1 MHLKFLKKTSMFF
14 IVNTCFLG
22 FANANPSTSQVEKSY
37 SSINQRGNIVNIKK
51 QIVFPL
57 GIYSTFTDKK
67 DLKIIKSL
75 GLNAILNY
83 NYGYRNDVNEFI
95 KDAQDNDLY
104 VILSLK
110 DFYSGL
116 KWTPK
121 DFDDN
126 YLDRYLHNLQ
136 HKENIIGFNINDEL
150 PSKYSRQIHSN
161 YLKIRKNGYRQPI
174 IQVFSEKQENQLS
187 MAKNSADILSIDSYP
202 VGLRKNLNS
211 VSEYV
216 NKVKTKNPSSTWAI
230 IQIMSWS
237 LYKKDLPYHL
247 PTTEEIKN
255 QAYQAIISGA
265 NGILFYSYNDL
276 FYNEYGRAQAN
287 KELAMKNIS
296 NLKSA
301 IPEIKKLIRV
311 SLSEKNDKTFM
322 STNGFIVYK
331 YYSTK
336 NEKWLAIVNT
346 SYNKVEIKNSELN
359 KQLANH
365 ISVSSDNETIYIPP
379 LYSELINISN

>member
-1 MHLKFLKKTSMFF
+1 MLLKFLKKTSIFF
-14 IVNTCFLG
+14 IVNTCVLG
-22 FANANPSTSQVEKSY
+22 LANANPSTPHVEKSY
-37 SSINQRGNIVNIKK
+37 SSINQRGDIVNKK
-51 QIVFPL
+51 ERVVFPL

-75 GLNAILNY
+75 GLNTILNY
-83 NYGYRNDVNEFI
+83 NYGYRSDVNEFI

-126 YLDRYLHNLQ
+126 YLDRYLRNLQ

-161 YLKIRKNGYRQPI
+161 YLKIRKNGFSQPI

-187 MAKNSADILSIDSYP
+187 IAKNSADILSIDSYP
-202 VGLRKNLNS
+202 VGLRKNLSS

-276 FYNEYGRAQAN
+276 FHNEYGRTQAN
-287 KELAMKNIS
+287 VELGMKSIS
-296 NLKSA
+296 NLERA
-301 IPEIKKLIRV
+301 IPEIKKLIKV

-346 SYNKVEIKNSELN
+346 SYNQVELKNSKLN
-359 KQLANH
+359 KQLANY
-365 ISVSSDNETIYIPP
+365 INVSSDNETIYIPP

>member
-1 MHLKFLKKTSMFF
+1 MLLTCFKKTSIFL
-14 IVNTCFLG
+14 IVNTCVLG
-22 FANANPSTSQVEKSY
+22 LANANPSTSQVEKAY
-37 SSINQRGNIVNIKK
+37 SSINQRGNIVNKNKHVI
-51 QIVFPL
+51 FPL
-57 GIYSTFTDKK
+57 GIYSTFADEK

-75 GLNAILNY
+75 GLNTITNY
-83 NYGYRNDVNEFI
+83 NYGYRTDVNEFI
-95 KDAQDNDLY
+95 KHAQDNDLY

-116 KWTPK
+116 KWSPK

-126 YLDRYLHNLQ
+126 YLDRYLNNLQ

-150 PSKYSRQIHSN
+150 PSEYKKKILNN
-161 YLKIRKNGYRQPI
+161 YIKIRRNGYTQPV
-174 IQVFSEKQENQLS
+174 IQVFSEKQVNQLS
-187 MAKNSADILSIDSYP
+187 TAKNSADILSIDSYP
-202 VGLRKNLNS
+202 IGLRKNLGS

-216 NKVKTKNPSSTWAI
+216 NKVKNKNPSSTWAI

-247 PTTEEIKN
+247 PTTKEIKN

-287 KELAMKNIS
+287 KEMAMENIS
-296 NLKSA
+296 NLKNA

-311 SLSEKNDKTFM
+311 SLSEKNDNTYM
-322 STNGFIVYK
+322 STNGSVIYK

-346 SYNKVEIKNSELN
+346 SYNKVEVKNSELK

-365 ISVSSDNETIYIPP
+365 INATGDKEAIYIPP
-379 LYSELINISN
+379 LFSELINISN

>member
-1 MHLKFLKKTSMFF
+1 MLLKFLKKTSIFF
-14 IVNTCFLG
+14 IVNTCILG

-37 SSINQRGNIVNIKK
+37 SSINQRGNIVNKK
-51 QIVFPL
+51 ERIVFPL

-67 DLKIIKSL
+67 DLKMIKSL
-75 GLNAILNY
+75 GLNTILNY
-83 NYGYRNDVNEFI
+83 NYGYKNDVNEFI

-126 YLDRYLHNLQ
+126 YLDRYLRNLQ

-150 PSKYSRQIHSN
+150 PSKYSSKIHNN
-161 YLKIRKNGYRQPI
+161 YLKIRKNGYSQPI

-187 MAKNSADILSIDSYP
+187 IAKNSADILSIDSYP
-202 VGLRKNLNS
+202 VGLRKNLSS

-216 NKVKTKNPSSTWAI
+216 NKVKTKKPSSTWAI

-255 QAYQAIISGA
+255 QAFQAIISGA

-276 FYNEYGRAQAN
+276 FHNEYGRAQAS

-296 NLKSA
+296 NLESA

-311 SLSEKNDKTFM
+311 SLSEKNDKTYM

-346 SYNKVEIKNSELN
+346 SYNQVEIKNSKLH
-359 KQLANH
+359 KQLSNH
-365 ISVSSDNETIYIPP
+365 INVSSDSETIYIPA